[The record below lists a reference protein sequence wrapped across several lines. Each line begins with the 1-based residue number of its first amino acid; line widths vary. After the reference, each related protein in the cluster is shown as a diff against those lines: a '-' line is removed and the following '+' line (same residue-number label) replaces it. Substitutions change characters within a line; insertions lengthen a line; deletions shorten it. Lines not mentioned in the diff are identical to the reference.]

1 MSLRLE
7 QIALPLAAYTL
18 EFDAEFSAPITG
30 LFGPSGAGKTTLLE
44 IIAGLRRPKSGRVI
58 LNERPLTNAATR
70 LHVPSERRRVGY
82 VPQDLA
88 LFPHLSAG
96 QNLHYGLQP
105 DGKAQLPPKRVVDV
119 LELGTL
125 LSRPI
130 SQLSGGEQ
138 QRVALGRALLAGPEI
153 LLLDEP
159 LSNLDDRLKERILDC
174 IQEIQREFR
183 VPVVYVTHSQWEL
196 SRICDT
202 VFHLDKG
209 RLVTVSDSSQ
219 PPRERL

>member
-7 QIALPLAAYTL
+7 QIVLPLAEYTL

-44 IIAGLRRPKSGRVI
+44 IIAGLRRPKSGSVW
-58 LNERPLTNAATR
+58 LNARPLTDAGKRIQIAPE
-70 LHVPSERRRVGY
+70 HRRVGY

-96 QNLHYGLQP
+96 ENLHYGLRR
-105 DGKAQLPPKRVVDV
+105 DGRAQLPSRRVVEV
-119 LELGTL
+119 LELAPL
-125 LSRPI
+125 LTRPI

-138 QRVALGRALLAGPEI
+138 QRVALGRALLAEPEV

-174 IQEIQREFR
+174 IRDVQSEFR

-196 SRICDT
+196 ARICET
-202 VFHLDKG
+202 VVHLAKG
-209 RLVTVSDSSQ
+209 KRVGA
-219 PPRERL
+219 E